1 MFRIMHRICVFTVSA
16 AGATLSAA
24 GAFAQTATTSPVV
37 TYTTGMTGVADGQT
51 TRLNVLNPGVQPPA
65 IGAVC
70 SAVISF
76 LDSGGNVLKTTAV
89 SVAPGTAAAPFD
101 ISAADLSVAAGTRE
115 EIRATITIP
124 AIVPVSTSGA
134 STSPTPSCTLIGTVE
149 IFDSVTRR
157 TESQLGGFHEVPSA
171 PVSTS
176 N

>member
-1 MFRIMHRICVFTVSA
+1 MFRMMHRICVF
-16 AGATLSAA
+16 TLSAA

-37 TYTTGMTGVADGQT
+37 TYTTGITGVAVGQT
-51 TRLNVLNPGVQPPA
+51 ARLNVLNPGVEPPA

-76 LDSGGNVLKTTAV
+76 LDSGGNVLKTTTV
-89 SVAPGTAAAPFD
+89 SVAPGTAATPPFD
-101 ISAADLSVAAGTRE
+101 ITSADLSIAAGTRE

-124 AIVPVSTSGA
+124 AIVPVATSGT
-134 STSPTPSCTLIGTVE
+134 STSPTPSCKLIGTVE
-149 IFDSVTRR
+149 IFDSVTRI

-171 PVSTS
+171 PASTS